1 MVLAALAVFAGC
13 GSDTEEPS
21 AAAPGKV
28 ADGGFPAT
36 VEHAFGTTTVPKRP
50 ERIVVVGL
58 TEQDTSCSS
67 ATSRSPRRSGTAS
80 SPARLAVGEG
90 GARDAKPPSSRPP
103 TGSRSRRSP
112 GWGPT

>member
-36 VEHAFGTTTVPKRP
+36 VEHAFGTTTVP
-50 ERIVVVGL
+50 
-58 TEQDTSCSS
+58 
-67 ATSRSPRRSGTAS
+67 RSPSG
-80 SPARLAVGEG
+80 
-90 GARDAKPPSSRPP
+90 
-103 TGSRSRRSP
+103 
-112 GWGPT
+112 